1 MDRRTFAKLVGLTGL
16 GAISSSPSRAA
27 AGVLLQASASKDT
40 SRPATSAWDVY
51 RLGSSYYPE
60 WWEASEWETDFAQ
73 MEALGLNT
81 VRMGE
86 FAWSSFEP
94 DEGKFAF
101 DWMDRAIE
109 IANRHGIRVVL
120 ATPTAAVPPWLYELH
135 PDVLGASATGPYTY
149 GGRKGYCTNSPNYLA
164 ASARIT
170 QALAE
175 HYGSHPGVIGWQLD
189 NEPGIPFECLDGNC
203 EHAFQGWL
211 ERRYGSLDELNRTWN
226 GAFWSNHYTEWSQ
239 IHFPKN
245 SGEGGWQPAITL
257 DYRKFFSDSYLNHLR
272 RQAEILHQVAK
283 NQFVY
288 TNWPSTTWSVDVHK
302 AGAEFLDATAW
313 DNYVS
318 APGLT
323 DYYHQYISSMNHDL
337 ARCASREQRFF
348 CAEQIAYLP
357 PNALN
362 EGLRMQSYLN
372 LAHGSRGHLYFEWR
386 RPVAG
391 GEQLRPSFIK
401 GFDGKL
407 TPQGPILGRIGHE
420 FAELGPKLANA
431 KTNSDVAMLYDFT
444 NEFAQGFW
452 SVGERTD
459 RYDAEC
465 SRFYAGL
472 KSLQRNIDI
481 VPLAADLGKYKVVV
495 APNLRLVDDATAEK
509 LKSYVAGGGVLVLT
523 YRAGTQHTD
532 ASMRHILSPGVFTD
546 IAGVSSVTRLDLT
559 EYSSAHGQMDSAHEA
574 ELGIAFKGGS
584 VFKPRTVMESL
595 QLHGAEVVAAF
606 SGGRMEGMPA
616 VTRNRYQKGWVI
628 YAGTDSGDHGFHE
641 ALAQLAADAA
651 GVVPLLAVPRG
662 VAVTTREDEHHVYY
676 FVLNLT
682 ETPHKGVALPRQME
696 NWTDGGRSVS
706 SVSLEPL
713 GVAVLMAAKVSQSGT

>member
-1 MDRRTFAKLVGLTGL
+1 MDRRTFAKLVGLSGL
-16 GAISSSPSRAA
+16 GTLS
-27 AGVLLQASASKDT
+27 
-40 SRPATSAWDVY
+40 SRPGWAVSSLLEETAQGAGNRAMSAWDVY

-73 MEALGLNT
+73 MQALGLNT

-94 DEGKFAF
+94 EERKFTF

-109 IANRHGIRVVL
+109 IANRHGIRVIL
-120 ATPTAAVPPWLYELH
+120 ATPTAAVPPWLYQLH
-135 PDVLGASATGPYTY
+135 PDVLGASAVAPYSY

-170 QALAE
+170 EALAG
-175 HYGSHPGVIGWQLD
+175 HYGSHPGVVGWQLD
-189 NEPGIPFECLDGNC
+189 NEPGIPFECLDANC

-211 ERRYGSLDELNRTWN
+211 EKRYGTLDALNRTWN
-226 GAFWSNHYTEWSQ
+226 GAFWSNHYTGWSQ

-257 DYRKFFSDSYLNHLR
+257 DYREFFSDSYLNHLR
-272 RQAEILHQVAK
+272 RQADILHRMTK

-323 DYYHQYISSMNHDL
+323 AYQHQYISCMNHDL
-337 ARCASREQRFF
+337 ARCASRGQRFF
-348 CAEQIAYLP
+348 CGEQIAYLP

-362 EGLRMQSYLN
+362 EGLRMQAYLN
-372 LAHGSRGHLYFEWR
+372 LAHGSRGHIYFEWR

-391 GEQLRPSFIK
+391 GEQFRPSFIK
-401 GFDGKL
+401 GFDGRL
-407 TPQGPILGRIGHE
+407 TPQGPILGRVGRE
-420 FAELGPKLANA
+420 FAELGPKLAA
-431 KTNSDVAMLYDFT
+431 AQTNSDVALLYDFT

-481 VPLAADLGKYKVVV
+481 VPLAADFERYKIIA
-495 APNLRLVDDATAEK
+495 APNLRLVDDATADK
-509 LKSYVAGGGVLVLT
+509 LKSYVARGGVLILT

-532 ASMRHILSPGVFTD
+532 GSMRHILSPGVFTD
-546 IAGVSSVTRLDLT
+546 IAGVSSIAKLDLV
-559 EYSSAHGQMDSAHEA
+559 EYSSARGQMDSAHEA
-574 ELGIAFKGGS
+574 ELGIAFKDS
-584 VFKPRTVMESL
+584 TELLKPRTIMESL
-595 QLHGAEVVAAF
+595 QLHGAEAVATF
-606 SGGRMEGMPA
+606 RGGRMEGMPA
-616 VTRNRYQKGWVI
+616 ATRNRFQKGFVI
-628 YAGTDSGDHGFHE
+628 YAGTDSGEHGFHE
-641 ALAQLAADAA
+641 ALAQLAASAA
-651 GVVPLLAVPRG
+651 NLTPLLEVPRG
-662 VAVTTREDEHHVYY
+662 VAVTTREDQHYVYY

-682 ETPHKGVALPRQME
+682 ETPHDEIALPRKME
-696 NWTDGGRSVS
+696 NLTDGGRGVS
-706 SVSLEPL
+706 SVRLEPL
-713 GVAVLMAAKVSQSGT
+713 GVAVLAAAKAS

>member
-1 MDRRTFAKLVGLTGL
+1 MDRRTFSKLAGFSGL
-16 GAISSSPSRAA
+16 GALSFIPIPAVGS
-27 AGVLLQASASKDT
+27 LLQGTFQYSADPGAS
-40 SRPATSAWDVY
+40 PWDVY
-51 RLGSSYYPE
+51 RLGTSYYPE
-60 WWEASEWETDFAQ
+60 WWEASEWETDFFQ
-73 MEALGLNT
+73 MQALGLNT

-94 DEGKFAF
+94 QEGKFSF
-101 DWMDRAIE
+101 GWMDRAIE
-109 IANRHGIRVVL
+109 IANRHGVRVIL

-135 PDVLGASATGPYTY
+135 PDVLGASALGPYTY

-189 NEPGIPFECLDGNC
+189 NEPGIPFECLDANC

-211 ERRYGSLDELNRTWN
+211 EKRYGSLDGLNHTWN
-226 GAFWSNHYTEWSQ
+226 GAFWSNHYTAWSQ

-272 RQAEILHQVAK
+272 RQADILHRLTK

-302 AGAEFLDATAW
+302 AGSEFLDATAW

-323 DYYHQYISSMNHDL
+323 EYQHQYISCMNHDL
-337 ARCASREQRFF
+337 ARCASHDQRFF

-386 RPVAG
+386 RPMAG
-391 GEQLRPSFIK
+391 AEQLRPSFIK

-407 TPQGPILGRIGHE
+407 TPQGPILERIGHE
-420 FAELGPKLANA
+420 FAELGPRLANA
-431 KTNSDVAMLYDFT
+431 TTNSDVALLYDFT

-481 VPLAADLGKYKVVV
+481 VPLDADLDKYKVIA
-495 APNLRLVDDATAEK
+495 APNLRLIDDAAADK
-509 LKSYVAGGGVLVLT
+509 LKSYVARGGVLVLT

-532 ASMRHILSPGVFTD
+532 ASMQHILSPGVFTD
-546 IAGVSSVTRLDLT
+546 IAGVSSITKLDLV
-559 EYSSAHGQMDSAHEA
+559 EYSSARGQLDSAHEA
-574 ELGIAFKGGS
+574 QLGIAFNGS
-584 VFKPRTVMESL
+584 SEVFKPRTIMESL
-595 QLHGAEVVAAF
+595 QLHGAEALATF
-606 SGGRMEGMPA
+606 RGGRMEGMPA
-616 VTRNRYQKGWVI
+616 VTRNRHQKGWVI
-628 YAGTDSGDHGFHE
+628 YAGTDSGEHGFHE
-641 ALAQLAADAA
+641 ALAQLAASAA
-651 GVVPLLAVPRG
+651 GVTPLLAVPRG
-662 VAVTTREDEHHVYY
+662 VAVTTREDQHHVYY

-682 ETPHKGVALPRQME
+682 ETPHDDIALPRQME
-696 NWTDGGRSVS
+696 NWMAGGRSVS
-706 SVSLEPL
+706 SVSLDPL
-713 GVAVLMAAKVSQSGT
+713 GVAVLAAAKTS